1 MSTVE
6 DILMQKGSDVIGVV
20 SDVTVSEAVQK
31 MIEANVGC
39 VVVQKD
45 TKVIGIFT
53 ERDLLRRVVGASKNP
68 DTTVISDVMSS
79 PVHSCTPWDD
89 VAESF
94 DDLSSHHY
102 RHLVVVD
109 NDEPV
114 GVISLRDVALQLRE
128 AEGNVPVVSQD
139 FGFSD
144 N

>member
-20 SDVTVSEAVQK
+20 PGVTVSQAVQK
-31 MIEANVGC
+31 MIDANVGC
-39 VVVQKD
+39 VVVQQDSKI
-45 TKVIGIFT
+45 VGIFT

-68 DTTVISDVMSS
+68 DSTVIGDVMSS

-89 VAESF
+89 AAETF
-94 DDLSSHHY
+94 DDLSANHY

-109 NDEPV
+109 NGEPV
-114 GVISLRDVALQLRE
+114 GVISLRDVALKLRE